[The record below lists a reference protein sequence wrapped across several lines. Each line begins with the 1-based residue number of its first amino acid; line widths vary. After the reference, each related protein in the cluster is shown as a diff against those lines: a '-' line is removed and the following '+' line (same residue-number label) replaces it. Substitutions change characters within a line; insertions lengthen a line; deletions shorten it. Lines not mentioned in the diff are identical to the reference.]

1 MAKGQGR
8 YVKIWIDLTDF
19 LQWSGNLTGIQR
31 VQYNLSKKFIES
43 GRRVGFFIYDESNRI
58 FKEVSFNPDEIV
70 KSGIVA
76 ADSRLQKTSETAI
89 RKIIRRVKPHKASQQ
104 HVKGVGSPFKRGDMV
119 AVLGGIW
126 VGTFI
131 DDLISCK
138 EKHELKFVHFAFD
151 MIPTLFPGY
160 VVEWLPRAFGDYQ
173 VKVFTHV
180 DGIIAISESTANDV
194 RSFIQKYD
202 IKNNPKIV
210 VTRIGEE
217 VNTGEVD
224 ESDVLPIKQLI
235 DKPYI
240 LSVSTIEGRK
250 NHAALFYAV
259 KEASRRGVQLPKV
272 VIVGRNGWLTDDIRF
287 TIINDLEARE
297 KILILNDINDRELL
311 WLYKNCLF
319 TIFPSFYEGWGMPI
333 AESLA
338 YGKLCISSNTSS
350 MPEIA
355 GDLIDYFSPYDT
367 GELLERIIENLD
379 EDVRQDKEKI
389 IASHYKQTSW
399 DTMFKQIDQFVSK
412 ISS

>member
-1 MAKGQGR
+1 
-8 YVKIWIDLTDF
+8 
-19 LQWSGNLTGIQR
+19 
-31 VQYNLSKKFIES
+31 
-43 GRRVGFFIYDESNRI
+43 
-58 FKEVSFNPDEIV
+58 
-70 KSGIVA
+70 
-76 ADSRLQKTSETAI
+76 
-89 RKIIRRVKPHKASQQ
+89 
-104 HVKGVGSPFKRGDMV
+104 
-119 AVLGGIW
+119 
-126 VGTFI
+126 
-131 DDLISCK
+131 
-138 EKHELKFVHFAFD
+138 

-160 VVEWLPRAFGDYQ
+160 VVDWLPKTFGDYQ
-173 VKVFTHV
+173 AKVFAHA
-180 DGIIAISESTANDV
+180 DGIIAISESTANDA
-194 RSFIQKYD
+194 RSFIREHNIQ
-202 IKNNPKIV
+202 NSPKII

-217 VNTGEVD
+217 VNTGEEDDGNMSPV
-224 ESDVLPIKQLI
+224 SGLI
-235 DKPYI
+235 DEPYI

-259 KEASRRGVQLPKV
+259 KEASRKGIRIPKV
-272 VIVGRNGWLTDDIRF
+272 VIVGRNGWLTDDIRY
-287 TIINDLEARE
+287 TITNDLEARE